1 MRSDNFNYPIKI
13 LSFYSDEN
21 NNFLI
26 KYQYR
31 NQRISDVI
39 TLDDFLNSPL
49 IYGTHPAQLY
59 YLGYDTSN
67 LLRHLPQT
75 ENTPAST
82 STPAKKSRFKRFFI
96 HG

>member
-1 MRSDNFNYPIKI
+1 MRSDNLYYPIKI
-13 LSFYSDEN
+13 LSFYSDED

-31 NQRISDVI
+31 NKRVADTIN
-39 TLDDFLNSPL
+39 LDDFMNSPL
-49 IYGTHPAQLY
+49 IYGTHPTQMY

-67 LLRHLPQT
+67 FLHAM
-75 ENTPAST
+75 TPPSGR
-82 STPAKKSRFKRFFI
+82 TPDSKGKKSRFKRFFI